1 MVPVPPPS
9 VRAADTVPKESGG
22 RTLTVFQF
30 VELRPRRK
38 SERYDDPRIVE
49 GCWTRQISTV
59 KDFPGGWVI
68 LSRLKG
74 GWLKQETKEAPEQL
88 TGAAGCL

>member
-49 GCWTRQISTV
+49 RC
-59 KDFPGGWVI
+59 
-68 LSRLKG
+68 
-74 GWLKQETKEAPEQL
+74 
-88 TGAAGCL
+88 